1 MLEGTLP
8 CYIEYLNFIYN
19 ISNNIKEKLD
29 DYKNLI
35 RCLEILKQDKLK
47 TMNDKGI
54 IIYLSKYITKKI

>member
-19 ISNNIKEKLD
+19 INNNIKKEDLD

-35 RCLEILKQDKLK
+35 RCLEILKKDKSK
-47 TMNDKGI
+47 SNNDKNR
-54 IIYLSKYITKKI
+54 KYIFK

>member
-19 ISNNIKEKLD
+19 ISNNIKRKELD

-47 TMNDKGI
+47 TMNDKE
-54 IIYLSKYITKKI
+54 YNYIFK

>member
-19 ISNNIKEKLD
+19 ISNNIKRKELD

-35 RCLEILKQDKLK
+35 RCLEILKQEKLK
-47 TMNDKGI
+47 TMNDKE
-54 IIYLSKYITKKI
+54 YNYIFK